1 MVEIDGR
8 GTRERDDDTSTDGRE
23 THG

>member
-8 GTRERDDDTSTDGRE
+8 GTRERDDDTCTDGRE